1 MCQGPSNWCVANA
14 HTHTT
19 RGGGFTQIPCDSPK
33 ALSGFTRRQ
42 EFLQTPSGA
51 GQPGRLLQLLL
62 CATPAS
68 AALRLPG
75 LQRPPGLRR
84 AGGCAGL
91 RWPRLHQGRRQAPRG
106 APPCLC
112 PSAAS
117 LEAPKSDL
125 RPSYC
130 DERETEWP
138 LLPPAWPLACLCS
151 GSAQPGGR
159 RALPHCWG
167 TGPEGRGRC
176 RTKRQAQPSQALG
189 CVGSA
194 GAGGGRPQ
202 PLTGQPRTHRSIPL
216 SLSVARSVTVSQM
229 MHRHNSD
236 RGQTTSQAVS

>member
-1 MCQGPSNWCVANA
+1 MCGKCTHA
-14 HTHTT
+14 HNQRRWFRTNTL
-19 RGGGFTQIPCDSPK
+19 RFSQS
-33 ALSGFTRRQ
+33 AVLFFTRRR

-51 GQPGRLLQLLL
+51 GQSGRLLQLLL
-62 CATPAS
+62 CVTPAS

-91 RWPRLHQGRRQAPRG
+91 RWPRLHQGRRQVPRG

-138 LLPPAWPLACLCS
+138 LLPPAWPLGCLCS

-159 RALPHCWG
+159 RALPHCRG

-176 RTKRQAQPSQALG
+176 RTKRQARPSRALG